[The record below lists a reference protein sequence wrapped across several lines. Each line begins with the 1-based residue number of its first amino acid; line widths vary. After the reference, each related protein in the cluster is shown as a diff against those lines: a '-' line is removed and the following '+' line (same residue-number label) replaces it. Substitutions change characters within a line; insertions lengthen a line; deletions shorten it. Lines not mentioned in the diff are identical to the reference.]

1 MSSAILPRHHLG
13 KAFMQK
19 FLILARLALLTSLMA
34 STHAAHAQSDPKKWE
49 FGADIGYLKKVK
61 HGTPLD
67 YEIVPTQLVWR
78 TPVAREL
85 WRGAGGASLTLRH
98 RLAFV
103 YETFIEG
110 PEDRYVGFS
119 GSPVFELWAPN
130 RKSALFYEIGGG
142 GGFINSQGVP
152 GGQGQDLTFNFF
164 MQLGVRRQLSPKMAL
179 TAGTYFL
186 HHSNLGMTK
195 PNPGIDVLGLNF
207 GLVWQLD

>member
-1 MSSAILPRHHLG
+1 
-13 KAFMQK
+13 MQK
-19 FLILARLALLTSLMA
+19 FTILARLALLTSLMA
-34 STHAAHAQSDPKKWE
+34 STHAAHAQSDPAKWE

-78 TPVAREL
+78 TPVVREL
-85 WRGAGGASLTLRH
+85 WRGAGGASLTFRH

-103 YETFIEG
+103 YETYLKG
-110 PEDRYVGFS
+110 AEDYYVGFS
-119 GSPVFELWAPN
+119 GSPVLELWAPD
-130 RKSALFYEIGGG
+130 RKSALFFEVGGG
-142 GGFINSQGVP
+142 GGFTNSKGVP

-164 MQLGVRRQLSPKMAL
+164 TQTGVRRQLNEKMAI
-179 TAGTYFL
+179 TAGVYFL